1 MPYLISFVAG
11 AVAGIYVSN
20 STANVAKYALGAAAI
35 FVGGK
40 YVKAW

>member
-1 MPYLISFVAG
+1 MPYLIVAALGFAGGVYVSNKTADLAMLGLAAG
-11 AVAGIYVSN
+11 AV
-20 STANVAKYALGAAAI
+20 

>member
-1 MPYLISFVAG
+1 MPLLIAAG
-11 AVAGIYVSN
+11 VGLVAGIYVSN
-20 STANVAKYALGAAAI
+20 KTADLAMVALAGGAI